1 MNKKTIN
8 EELDALFSDSIWFED
23 KEQAKASFNAL
34 MKLVDELSKSP
45 RDYEYYESFAT
56 ELDKEPKEIKRFN
69 NLLLIQLITGL
80 WREKL
85 KPIEIWNRAYN
96 STQITTQTFTDCNII
111 TVDVTDTGFKGGDAG
126 HGCVVKFSIT
136 DVAATCMYV
145 NGMEASFFELE
156 LRGDSE
162 RRTLLDALKFVV
174 DIIETN
180 NK

>member
-1 MNKKTIN
+1 MDKKTIN
-8 EELDALFSDSIWFED
+8 EELDALFSECIWFEN
-23 KEQAKASFNAL
+23 KGEAKASFNAL

-56 ELDKEPKEIKRFN
+56 ALDKEPKEIKRFN
-69 NLLLIQLITGL
+69 NLLVIQLLTGL
-80 WREKL
+80 WRGEL
-85 KPIEIWNRAYN
+85 TQMEVWEQAYN
-96 STQITTQTFTDCNII
+96 STQVSSQTFTDCNII
-111 TVDVTDTGFKGGDAG
+111 TVDVTDTGFKGGDSG

-136 DVAATCMYV
+136 DVASTCMYV
-145 NGMEASFFELE
+145 NGMEASLFELE

-162 RRTLLDALKFVV
+162 RRTFLDALKFAV